1 MSGPADAHSVT
12 AKVKT
17 LINAQL
23 KAVLKLEGLPVSG
36 VKATLQERIIA
47 QVHKYA
53 RGGDLEGFNRVKD
66 LVNDP
71 DAALSPAAPH
81 TVQSTTITP
90 ASTNSN
96 NHYNMV
102 NGAGRPAATFGL
114 APPLPQPYHTGPTPI
129 FKDSPFYTIVEPLT
143 PVLDCKVRES
153 TRDQVECKVPLR
165 ADIVNRLQKESNVK
179 AMVYCASD
187 PITSFSKVDIA
198 FPHQVEIR
206 VNQEEFKGNLRGLKN
221 KPGSTRPAD
230 ITGFLRPKA
239 DFGNILTVTYALTQK
254 KYYLVVNLVRVHSVE
269 ELVLKLKSGKTISK
283 EQVIREMINKAEDG
297 DIVATSSVLSL
308 KCPLSTLRIDVPCRS
323 TICSHNQCFDA
334 SSFLQLQEQAPT
346 WTCPVCNKV
355 ISFGALEVDQYVDDI
370 LKSTPPAVDQVL
382 IEPHGKW
389 SHVSQAVASPGIDGT
404 RSSSDDDDLIEIRD
418 VPRLSAVK
426 SEATQVA
433 PSMARTPP
441 YSSREQSSN
450 PAASRSGSGKRSIG
464 QVIDLTFSDDDDDDD
479 APPRAPK
486 RQVVQHPSSG
496 LSTFHTGYGSGLG
509 NEAARLNGVNFTM
522 PPTKTPART
531 PDPSIYPPRS
541 YGYPP

>member
-1 MSGPADAHSVT
+1 M
-12 AKVKT
+12 
-17 LINAQL
+17 
-23 KAVLKLEGLPVSG
+23 
-36 VKATLQERIIA
+36 
-47 QVHKYA
+47 
-53 RGGDLEGFNRVKD
+53 
-66 LVNDP
+66 
-71 DAALSPAAPH
+71 
-81 TVQSTTITP
+81 
-90 ASTNSN
+90 
-96 NHYNMV
+96 
-102 NGAGRPAATFGL
+102 
-114 APPLPQPYHTGPTPI
+114 
-129 FKDSPFYTIVEPLT
+129 
-143 PVLDCKVRES
+143 
-153 TRDQVECKVPLR
+153 
-165 ADIVNRLQKESNVK
+165 
-179 AMVYCASD
+179 
-187 PITSFSKVDIA
+187 
-198 FPHQVEIR
+198 
-206 VNQEEFKGNLRGLKN
+206 
-221 KPGSTRPAD
+221 
-230 ITGFLRPKA
+230 
-239 DFGNILTVTYALTQK
+239 
-254 KYYLVVNLVRVHSVE
+254 
-269 ELVLKLKSGKTISK
+269 
-283 EQVIREMINKAEDG
+283 
-297 DIVATSSVLSL
+297 
-308 KCPLSTLRIDVPCRS
+308 
-323 TICSHNQCFDA
+323 
-334 SSFLQLQEQAPT
+334 
-346 WTCPVCNKV
+346 
-355 ISFGALEVDQYVDDI
+355 
-370 LKSTPPAVDQVL
+370 DQVL